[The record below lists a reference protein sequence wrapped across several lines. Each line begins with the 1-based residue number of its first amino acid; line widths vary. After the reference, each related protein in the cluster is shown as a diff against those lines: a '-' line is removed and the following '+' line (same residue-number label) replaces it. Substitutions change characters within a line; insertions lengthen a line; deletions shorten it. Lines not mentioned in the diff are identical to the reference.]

1 MGKSRERT
9 DRVIEMYL
17 LTVLGSVASIVGLVL
32 AIVFRI
38 KDKRNHEMKESN
50 RPAKG
55 QVAFFVTINQGE
67 PLTVLVMPKF
77 IVTEH
82 MFDVNDLLQEL
93 GVFDVYYTIF
103 RGCVG
108 M

>member
-1 MGKSRERT
+1 MIHPLK
-9 DRVIEMYL
+9 
-17 LTVLGSVASIVGLVL
+17 
-32 AIVFRI
+32 
-38 KDKRNHEMKESN
+38 
-50 RPAKG
+50 
-55 QVAFFVTINQGE
+55 GE

-93 GVFDVYYTIF
+93 GGFDVYYTIF

>member
-1 MGKSRERT
+1 MFHPLK
-9 DRVIEMYL
+9 
-17 LTVLGSVASIVGLVL
+17 
-32 AIVFRI
+32 
-38 KDKRNHEMKESN
+38 
-50 RPAKG
+50 
-55 QVAFFVTINQGE
+55 GE

-77 IVTEH
+77 IVSEH

-93 GVFDVYYTIF
+93 GDSSVYYTIF

>member
-1 MGKSRERT
+1 MIHPLK
-9 DRVIEMYL
+9 
-17 LTVLGSVASIVGLVL
+17 
-32 AIVFRI
+32 
-38 KDKRNHEMKESN
+38 
-50 RPAKG
+50 
-55 QVAFFVTINQGE
+55 GE

-82 MFDVNDLLQEL
+82 TFDVNDLLQEL
-93 GVFDVYYTIF
+93 GVFDVYYAIF